1 MPNSSY
7 TDDNIRTL
15 EGVEHV
21 RLRPGMYIGRLG
33 NGNNPGDGIYVLLK
47 EIIDNSV
54 DEFAAGYGKQ
64 IQITIEN
71 NTVSVRDFG
80 RGIPLGS
87 VVNAVS
93 KLNTGA
99 KFDDKVFKKSV
110 GLNGVGTKA
119 VNALSE
125 VFFISSFR
133 DGERS
138 WARFERGVL
147 KDSGK
152 DATTEKNGTLVNFTP
167 DSLMFGEYAY
177 NFDYVETMVKNYSY
191 LKKGLTLVFN
201 GTPYKS
207 ENGLLD
213 LVNENLSDEPL
224 YPPIHLEGEDI
235 EIVLSHCNAYGENI
249 SSFVNGQNTRDGG
262 THLAA
267 YREAIA
273 KTLKEFFKKNYDPAD
288 CRQGV
293 VGAIS
298 IQIQEPDFEAQTK
311 VKLSSTYTWKKQV
324 KGELEHGPTI
334 RAFINDFVSKNLDNY
349 LRMHAEIV
357 PVIEGKIKDSQ
368 KEREEISGIQK
379 KTREKS
385 KKASVYNRKLRDCR
399 YHLCDKVAK
408 DKEELKEQSS
418 IFITEGDSASGTI
431 TKVRNANTQA
441 VFSLRGKPINCY
453 KESRR
458 KVAENEELNLLVSA
472 LGVENDLDDLR
483 YNNIIVAT
491 DADDD
496 GMHIRMLVLTFFMK
510 YYPDLIR
517 RGHVHILQ
525 TPLFR
530 VRNKK
535 ETRYCY
541 SVEEK
546 EAAIAALKT
555 GVEITRFKGLGEIS
569 SGEFVDFIG
578 EGMRLDPV
586 KLSEEESISQILEFY
601 MGDNTQDRH
610 HPVCAPYV
618 HLGFCDLLSLLPS
631 VRDDQGPLYGQEG
644 DVLLARRTA
653 PAGPGCH
660 SDRPYQR
667 HVAGPQR
674 HRRDGKERTVR
685 AGHRPGRDAQAGPQ
699 VEDRLP
705 PDCQGGRLP
714 GLSGLFRLGDQAHRL
729 WREI

>member
-1 MPNSSY
+1 MPNNSNY

-15 EGVEHV
+15 EGVQHV

-47 EIIDNSV
+47 EIVDNSI
-54 DEFAAGYGKQ
+54 DEFAMGFGKE
-64 IQITIEN
+64 IRIDINDNEVTI
-71 NTVSVRDFG
+71 RDFG
-80 RGIPLGS
+80 RGIPLDS
-87 VVNAVS
+87 VIKAVS
-93 KLNTGA
+93 ILNTGG

-125 VFFISSFR
+125 SFYVCSHR
-133 DGERS
+133 DGESS
-138 WARFERGVL
+138 WARFERGEL

-152 DATTEKNGTLVNFTP
+152 DKTTEKNGTLVTFTP
-167 DSLMFGEYAY
+167 DKMMFGEYAF
-177 NFDYVETMVKNYSY
+177 NMDFVETMVKNYSY
-191 LKKGLTLVFN
+191 LKKGLTLLLN

-273 KTLKEFFKKNYDPAD
+273 KTLKEFFKKNYDPTD

-298 IQIQEPDFEAQTK
+298 IQIQEPNFEGQTK
-311 VKLSSTYTWKKQV
+311 TKLGSNYMWEKQFHDESGAL
-324 KGELEHGPTI
+324 KTDIGPTI
-334 RAFINDFVSKNLDNY
+334 RSYVNDFVAKNLDDY
-349 LRMHAEIV
+349 LRIHKEIV
-357 PVIEGKIKDSQ
+357 PVIEEKIKSSQ

-379 KTREKS
+379 KTRERNKRTN
-385 KKASVYNRKLRDCR
+385 VYNPKLRDCR
-399 YHLCDKVAK
+399 YHYNDKVTEKTQENIEA
-408 DKEELKEQSS
+408 SS

-431 TKVRNANTQA
+431 TKARNANYQA
-441 VFSLRGKPINCY
+441 VFSLRGKPLNCY
-453 KESRR
+453 KEKR
-458 KVAENEELNLLVSA
+458 KKFAENEELNLLISA
-472 LGVENDLDDLR
+472 LGIEDDLEGLR

-496 GMHIRMLVLTFFMK
+496 GMHIRLLMLTFFMK

-517 RGHVHILQ
+517 RGHVYILQ

-535 ETRYCY
+535 ESHYCY
-541 SVEEK
+541 NQEEK
-546 EAAIAALKT
+546 DKAIKSLKT

-569 SGEFVDFIG
+569 SEEFVHFIG
-578 EGMRLDPV
+578 PEMRLDLV
-586 KLSEEESISQILEFY
+586 KIAEEESIANIMAFY
-601 MGDNTQDRH
+601 MGDNTLDRQNFIR
-610 HPVCAPYV
+610 AN
-618 HLGFCDLLSLLPS
+618 LRSEEEL
-631 VRDDQGPLYGQEG
+631 E
-644 DVLLARRTA
+644 DVN
-653 PAGPGCH
+653 
-660 SDRPYQR
+660 
-667 HVAGPQR
+667 
-674 HRRDGKERTVR
+674 
-685 AGHRPGRDAQAGPQ
+685 
-699 VEDRLP
+699 
-705 PDCQGGRLP
+705 
-714 GLSGLFRLGDQAHRL
+714 
-729 WREI
+729 I